1 MRFIGLNAELQQL
14 SRFSDRSPDSLAVM
28 YGRRRVGKSELLR
41 QALKHSGLQYV
52 FFECRQTSETQN
64 LAALQ
69 ATIGLQLS
77 EPPLAFVASLEGALE
92 QLFRR
97 ASDEPLVLVKEV
109 SS

>member
-1 MRFIGLNAELQQL
+1 M
-14 SRFSDRSPDSLAVM
+14 
-28 YGRRRVGKSELLR
+28 
-41 QALKHSGLQYV
+41 
-52 FFECRQTSETQN
+52 FFECRQTNEAQN

-69 ATIGLQLS
+69 ATIALQLN
-77 EPPLAFVASLEGALE
+77 EPPLAFASLKGALE

>member
-1 MRFIGLNAELQQL
+1 MWFIGRNAELQQL
-14 SRFSDRSPDSLAVM
+14 CRFLDRSPDTFAVM

-41 QALKHSGLQYV
+41 QALMHSGLQYV
-52 FFECRQTSETQN
+52 FFECRRTSETQN

-77 EPPLAFVASLEGALE
+77 EPPLAFASLEGALE

-97 ASDEPLVLVKEV
+97 ASDEPLVRVKEV

>member
-1 MRFIGLNAELQQL
+1 MRFIVRNAELQHL
-14 SRFSDRSPDSLAVM
+14 SRFLDRSPDTLAVM
-28 YGRRRVGKSELLR
+28 YRHRRVGKSELLR

-52 FFECRQTSETQN
+52 FFECHQTSEAQN
-64 LAALQ
+64 LAAWQ
-69 ATIGLQLS
+69 ATIGLDLN
-77 EPPLAFVASLEGALE
+77 EPPLAFASQEGALE